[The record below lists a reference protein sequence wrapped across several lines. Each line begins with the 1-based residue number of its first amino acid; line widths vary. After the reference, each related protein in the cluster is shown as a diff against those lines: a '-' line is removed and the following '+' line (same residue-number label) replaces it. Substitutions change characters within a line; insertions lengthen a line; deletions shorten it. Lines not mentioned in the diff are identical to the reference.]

1 MAEPLSVV
9 VVAGGKSVRLGE
21 DKRQLRLWGPEG
33 PTLLEH
39 TVELVARFSQDIV
52 VVLNDP
58 PSWTALGATLVPDA
72 FPGSGVLG
80 GIYSGLSAAA
90 HEHTLVVAG
99 DMPFLNEALIA
110 WMIEQPRTYDVLI
123 PRVGDGKAR
132 NRLGV
137 ESLHAI
143 YGHGC
148 REPIRRQLETGNPQV
163 IGFFEHVAVQYV
175 EPTAIALFDQH
186 GIAFKNI
193 NTPQDLADVQ
203 HIIERDA
210 HV

>member
-21 DKRQLRLWGPEG
+21 DKRQLRLWGPQG

-39 TVELVARFSQDIV
+39 TVELVSRFSQDVV

-58 PSWTALGATLVPDA
+58 QSWSALGATLVPDA
-72 FPGSGVLG
+72 FPNGVLG

-90 HEHTLVVAG
+90 YEHALVVAG

-110 WMIEQPRTYDVLI
+110 WMIEQPRTYDVLV
-123 PRVGDGKAR
+123 PRVGNGKAR

-143 YGHGC
+143 YGRGC

-175 EPTAIALFDQH
+175 EPTEIALFDQEE
-186 GIAFKNI
+186 IAFKNV
-193 NTPQDLADVQ
+193 NTPQDLADVRR
-203 HIIERDA
+203 IIERDA